1 MDHHR
6 RYRHYY
12 RSRCDKPGRLSCM
25 ELADVQNTEV
35 DSRVCICL
43 PADVS
48 AAFRTTLGTSQVL
61 TKIRSIIIPIA
72 FRLAT
77 YDPAGLTVDPTF
89 KEVLFVV
96 WTQVELHFSIISA
109 TIPVLRPVAN
119 NLNTSYSSLGPVVSS
134 SGYAGS
140 SSGGYKLSTLKSA
153 SKVTGRSNVLHSSKR
168 GTWEAPD
175 ASAVS
180 SAFVNHGT
188 ETRNA
193 ERRATPETD
202 SIESHSSEQM
212 IIRKQI
218 SWRVERGA
226 SESPTEQK

>member
-25 ELADVQNTEV
+25 ELADVQDTEM

-43 PADVS
+43 PTDVS
-48 AAFRTTLGTSQVL
+48 AAVWTSLGKSQML
-61 TKIRSIIIPIA
+61 TKVRSIIVPIA

-77 YDPAGLTVDPTF
+77 YDPAGLTLDPTF

-119 NLNTSYSSLGPVVSS
+119 NLNTSYSSLGPIVSS
-134 SGYAGS
+134 EDYAGS
-140 SSGGYKLSTLKSA
+140 SSGYKLSTLKSA
-153 SKVTGRSNVLHSSKR
+153 SKITGRSTVLHLSNR
-168 GTWEAPD
+168 ATWETPD
-175 ASAVS
+175 ASAGS
-180 SAFVNHGT
+180 SAFVNHGP

-218 SWRVERGA
+218 SWRVERGG